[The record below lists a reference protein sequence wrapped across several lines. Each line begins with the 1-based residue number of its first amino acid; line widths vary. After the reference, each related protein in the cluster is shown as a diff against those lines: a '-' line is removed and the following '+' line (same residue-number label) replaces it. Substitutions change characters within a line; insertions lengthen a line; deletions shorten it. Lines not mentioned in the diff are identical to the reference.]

1 MNHAKGYPRERNDSS
16 STSDSGI
23 SMGSLK
29 GSLPSPL
36 AEDSRNDNDE
46 ATADPATAIRN
57 GGRGG
62 DSESDGI
69 DRYEKAL

>member
-1 MNHAKGYPRERNDSS
+1 MTKGYSRERNDSS
-16 STSDSGI
+16 STTDSGI

-36 AEDSRNDNDE
+36 AEEDSNDE
-46 ATADPATAIRN
+46 AIVDPAIVARN
-57 GGRGG
+57 GGRV